1 MDEHRDEKGKFTE
14 GNPGGPGRP
23 KFSPLS
29 ILREELQRIPEG
41 EKETFILDFIQRY
54 VAKAIKEVDGVA
66 MRDIIDRFDGK
77 PKQHITVNNEK
88 DAEWLELFKELTD
101 EVKREAEEDSQVRS
115 TAPAQDNNS

>member
-1 MDEHRDEKGKFTE
+1 MERDEKGKFVPGIS
-14 GNPGGPGRP
+14 GNPNGRP

-101 EVKREAEEDSQVRS
+101 EVKREAEED
-115 TAPAQDNNS
+115 N

>member
-1 MDEHRDEKGKFTE
+1 MDEHRDEKGKFIE

-29 ILREELQRIPEG
+29 ILREELQKIPEG
-41 EKETFILDFIQRY
+41 EKETFILDFIQKY
-54 VAKAIKEVDGVA
+54 VKKAIKEVDGVA

-88 DAEWLELFKELTD
+88 DAEWFDLFKELTD
-101 EVKREAEEDSQVRS
+101 EVKREAEENNQARPPE
-115 TAPAQDNNS
+115 PAQDIDS

>member
-1 MDEHRDEKGKFTE
+1 MDEHRDEKGKFIE

-29 ILREELQRIPEG
+29 ILREELQKIADD
-41 EKETFILDFIQRY
+41 EKETFARRFIRKYIQR
-54 VAKAIKEVDGVA
+54 AMIEVDGVA

-88 DAEWLELFKELTD
+88 DAEWFDLFKELADEVKD
-101 EVKREAEEDSQVRS
+101 EVKRETEG
-115 TAPAQDNNS
+115 DN